1 MPALIS
7 TGQLILSTKAV
18 PKGGAKNMEWNNGKH
33 RAWRNLLI
41 ALLTVAVA
49 AVVRIAFLQVLGL
62 RTPFVIFYPAVMI
75 AAIYG
80 GLLPGMLASFLSAL
94 IADYYWIQPT
104 GRFLIKDPDDL
115 LSLAIFLMSCTIL
128 SFISEAMIRAK
139 RSLKESEE
147 RYRTLIEWAPDGV
160 VVHRDGHFLYV
171 NCLALGIYGTA
182 TREQLQ
188 EKLFLDLVHPE
199 DRDAVKQMLKELRDG
214 KKMPLQE
221 FKLER
226 MDGGIVTVEATVT
239 NIEYKGAQANLFVL
253 RNITERKRGEELL
266 HERDASLREADE
278 RLRFVLKTCLIGT
291 WDLDLTNK
299 TAYHSLEHDRIYG
312 YADPPPDWTLEMFL
326 EHVLPEYRA
335 EVEEMVRQA
344 TAAQAGLTYECRIRR
359 TDGEIRWIWF
369 SARHFADNLGRNR
382 LAGVVQ
388 DITDQKLAEEALRRS
403 ETEARARADEL
414 AVLMDTVPAHI
425 FIALDPECRRMSCS
439 KKTYQFMHVPEGGN
453 VSISAPEEER
463 PTSYRW
469 MKNGKELTS
478 DQLPMQIATTG
489 REVHGFELTL
499 LFTDGTSRDL
509 IGDAVPLLDDSGKV
523 RGSVGIFLDITERKK
538 EVDAHIQALEDLR
551 IRDQLL
557 IHQGRLAAMGEMIG
571 NIAHQWRQPLNMLA
585 LIVQEL
591 PVYHKQGKLD
601 QQYLADSVN
610 KAMLTISNMSQTID
624 DFRDFLKP
632 DNAKVLFRVSEAMQ
646 KSVSL
651 VEASFK
657 VTGLQIQTI
666 VDEEVSIEG
675 CQNEY
680 AQVILNIL
688 MNAKDALL
696 EQKIVNPLIVLRLF
710 NEHGKAVLTVTDN
723 AGGIPDAII
732 DQIFDP
738 YFTTKGPDQGT
749 GIGLFMSKAIIE
761 RNMGGRLTVRNIG
774 DGAEFRIEV

>member
-1 MPALIS
+1 MPTLIS

-710 NEHGKAVLTVTDN
+710 SEHGKAVLTVTDN

-732 DQIFDP
+732 DKIFDP

-761 RNMGGRLTVRNIG
+761 KNMGGRLTVRNIG